1 MKTRHMTMTCY
12 DMTEVCNKAHSQTA
26 SKEKGISRFQVTGIY
41 PLNLNI
47 FSAVFLALAMLQNTI
62 MEFLL
67 QRGQLYQ

>member
-1 MKTRHMTMTCY
+1 MMKTCC
-12 DMTEVCNKAHSQTA
+12 DLAELCNKAHSQTA
-26 SKEKGISRFQVTGIY
+26 STEKEVSRFEIIGIY

-47 FSAVFLALAMLQNTI
+47 FSAVFLAPAMLQNAI